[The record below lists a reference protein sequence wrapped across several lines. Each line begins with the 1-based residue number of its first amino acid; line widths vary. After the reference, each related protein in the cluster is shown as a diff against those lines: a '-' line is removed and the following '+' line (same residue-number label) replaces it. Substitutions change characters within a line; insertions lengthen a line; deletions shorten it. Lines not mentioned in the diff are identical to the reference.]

1 VKLTTLSAGMTFGE
15 LALGSSDRQETTVK
29 ALGKVQLKVLT
40 ADAIRGVE
48 EDDPRLAVELWKA
61 LTRDAYTRVD
71 LYLRETAVRIRD

>member
-1 VKLTTLSAGMTFGE
+1 MTFGE

-29 ALGKVQLKVLT
+29 AVGKVRLKVL
-40 ADAIRGVE
+40 AAEAIAGIE
-48 EDDPRLAVELWKA
+48 EEDPRLGVELWKA